1 MKIGEENTKKETHI
15 GESLY
20 QLFVLVTQQLASV
33 FQLMIHGTY
42 FYHIT
47 IFVS

>member
-33 FQLMIHGTY
+33 FLEDAQLHQ
-42 FYHIT
+42 YHI
-47 IFVS
+47 FQ

>member
-33 FQLMIHGTY
+33 FQLMIHGC
-42 FYHIT
+42 
-47 IFVS
+47 